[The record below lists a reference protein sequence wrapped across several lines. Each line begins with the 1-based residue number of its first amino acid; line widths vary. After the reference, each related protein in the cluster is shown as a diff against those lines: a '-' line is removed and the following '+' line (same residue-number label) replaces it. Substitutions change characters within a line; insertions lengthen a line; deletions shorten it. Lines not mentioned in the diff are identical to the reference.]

1 MSASSG
7 PSSDGEVDFVAFVD
21 WGTSSLRVYGVS
33 TAIPQLLY
41 SDPDGGVLNVGA
53 GRFPAA
59 LEKALEA
66 AGVPGS
72 GAVLVSGMAGS
83 SRGWQETPYVVAPAD
98 AAAIAGGARVVLSD
112 SGRTV
117 VLLPGV
123 RTAMNANGLPDVMRG
138 EETQV
143 LGIPSDAADVL
154 VLPGTHSKWVIVGP
168 RGGVRAATTFMTGE
182 LFSILR
188 SHSILS
194 SSIAS
199 TSPPRVSTVL
209 PPVAAPQLSD
219 AFFEGLRLAAP
230 LAGLFS
236 VRVRDV
242 LASDGAD
249 RALAKAGNEDFMSGA
264 LLALELREAR
274 AWMEGLADK
283 APLRRP
289 RIMVVGASPLL
300 ETRYMAALL
309 DGGWCD
315 ARVAPSN
322 ATARGLAAVA
332 VYARAHL
339 SAAPGS
345 APAHCC
351 GKPAVVHSVAPT
363 STTAEEDTDD
373 IVRRSSRAERWK
385 AALAA
390 SPLVAI
396 LRGVSPAE
404 VVAVGTALVEAGV
417 RVIEVPLNSPSPLDS
432 VRALA
437 SAMRHR
443 FPDVIVGAGTVLS
456 ATDVAAVAAAGG
468 DLIFAPNFDAAV
480 VHEAKKLGLIVAPG
494 VATATEAFAALAAGA
509 SALKLFPCTAISPET
524 VRALRAVL
532 PSDTCMIAVGGIN
545 ATNAASY
552 RSAGVGAFGL
562 GTALYAPGAT
572 PKRAAAAATAFLAA
586 LC

>member
-1 MSASSG
+1 M
-7 PSSDGEVDFVAFVD
+7 
-21 WGTSSLRVYGVS
+21 
-33 TAIPQLLY
+33 
-41 SDPDGGVLNVGA
+41 
-53 GRFPAA
+53 
-59 LEKALEA
+59 
-66 AGVPGS
+66 
-72 GAVLVSGMAGS
+72 
-83 SRGWQETPYVVAPAD
+83 
-98 AAAIAGGARVVLSD
+98 
-112 SGRTV
+112 
-117 VLLPGV
+117 
-123 RTAMNANGLPDVMRG
+123 
-138 EETQV
+138 
-143 LGIPSDAADVL
+143 L
-154 VLPGTHSKWVIVGP
+154 VLPGTHSKWVVVGP

-182 LFSILR
+182 LFSMLR

-199 TSPPRVSTVL
+199 DMPPRLVGSPL
-209 PPVAAPQLSD
+209 PTGSAPQLSD

-249 RALAKAGNEDFMSGA
+249 RVLAKAGNEDFMSGA

-274 AWMEGLADK
+274 AWIEGLADE

-289 RIMVVGASPLL
+289 RVMVVGASPLL

-309 DGGWCD
+309 DGGWCN
-315 ARVAPSN
+315 ACVAPSN

-339 SAAPGS
+339 TAAPGS
-345 APAHCC
+345 ATAPCS
-351 GKPAVVHSVAPT
+351 GKLAVFKCVAPT
-363 STTAEEDTDD
+363 SATAEEGMGD
-373 IVRRSSRAERWK
+373 IARCSSRAERWK
-385 AALAA
+385 AALAT

-396 LRGVSPAE
+396 LRGVSPTE
-404 VVAVGTALVEAGV
+404 VVAVGIALADAGV

-437 SAMRHR
+437 SVVRRR

-468 DLIFAPNFDAAV
+468 ELIFAPNFNAAV
-480 VHEAKKLGLIVAPG
+480 VHEAKKLGLIVVPG

-532 PSDTCMIAVGGIN
+532 PSETCMIAVGGIS

-562 GTALYAPGAT
+562 GTALYAPGST
-572 PKRAAAAATAFLAA
+572 PERTAAAASAFLAA
-586 LC
+586 L